1 MMIDTENMNHYA
13 LNSKYNTKR
22 VNQWILYTISSLV
35 QILGTYKGRKNW
47 FK

>member
-22 VNQWILYTISSLV
+22 MNQ
-35 QILGTYKGRKNW
+35 
-47 FK
+47 